1 MEILTDLNS
10 IPILDHHCH
19 AFLNHAAP
27 YSALEFQHFFSEGG
41 DPGIIAEHT
50 PNSVFFRWAIKEL
63 AHFLGCS
70 PTVEA
75 VLDTRAAI
83 PLDKLGVR
91 MLREANIQGL
101 LIDYGLA
108 GAGRMTIAEMKASL
122 PMCRIEPI
130 LRLETL
136 AEKLIF
142 KYETFDQL
150 LEAYLTTLEG
160 ARAGGHVALKSII
173 AYRTGLAIR
182 ETSRTE
188 AAEAFDQ
195 VKERAS
201 RDGAIRLADKPLND
215 YLLLRA
221 LDVAEKQSLPMQFH
235 TGLGDS
241 DLDMLN
247 ANPLHMRPLFDSDEY
262 KHVPFVLLHAGY
274 PYVRELGYLASIYS
288 NVWMDLG
295 LAIPFAT
302 VDIPA
307 VWRQALSLTPIS
319 KVLFSTDAYSL
330 PDIYWLAARW
340 GRWGLAKVLY
350 ELVALGAFSH
360 DEALDAAHQILHGNA
375 EKLYRVNLGS

>member
-1 MEILTDLNS
+1 
-10 IPILDHHCH
+10 
-19 AFLNHAAP
+19 LNHAAP
-27 YSALEFQHFFSEGG
+27 FSALEFQHFFSEGG
-41 DPGIIAEHT
+41 DPGMIAEHT
-50 PNSVFFRWAIKEL
+50 PNSVYYRWAIKEL
-63 AHFLGCS
+63 ALFLGCS

-75 VLDTRAAI
+75 VLAARAEI

-108 GAGRMTIAEMKASL
+108 GAGRMTIAEMKAAL

-136 AEKLIF
+136 AEELIL

-150 LEAYLTTLEG
+150 LEAYVTTVEG

-182 ETSRTE
+182 ATSKTE
-188 AAEAFDQ
+188 AAETFLQ
-195 VKERAS
+195 VKDRAR
-201 RDGAIRLADKPLND
+201 RDGTVRLADKPLND
-215 YLLLRA
+215 YLLFRA
-221 LDVAEKQSLPMQFH
+221 LDVAAEQSLPMQFH

-241 DLDMLN
+241 DLDMLY
-247 ANPLHMRPLFDSDEY
+247 ANPLHMRPLFESHKY

-288 NVWMDLG
+288 NVWMDMG

-302 VDIPA
+302 VDIPS
-307 VWRQALSLTPIS
+307 VWRQAFSLTPVS
-319 KVLFSTDAYSL
+319 KVLFSTDAHSL

-340 GRWGLAKVLY
+340 GRWGLAKVLD
-350 ELVALGAFSH
+350 ELVSLGAFSH
-360 DEALDAAHQILHGNA
+360 DEALDAAHQVLHGNA
-375 EKLYRVNLGS
+375 EKLYQITL